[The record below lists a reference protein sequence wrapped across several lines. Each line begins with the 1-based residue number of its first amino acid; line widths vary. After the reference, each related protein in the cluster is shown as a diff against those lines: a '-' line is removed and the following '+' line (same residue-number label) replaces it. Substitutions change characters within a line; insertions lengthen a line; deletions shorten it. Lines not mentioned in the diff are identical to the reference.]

1 MKKFLKILGIII
13 LTIILAAY
21 LAFLFVLPKKIDL
34 NSYKEMVQRLAL
46 EQAHLNID
54 FSNVSIY
61 TTPALEVGV
70 KIDDLT
76 INLPDNSS
84 LLNTSGVKAKI
95 SLPNLFLLTVRVSEI
110 AIDTPQINIDIE
122 KDGSQYKVMRIVED
136 IINEQKQ
143 KQEVTHVTTSNS
155 FFNPAWIKIKIPN
168 VKVTNYSANVNDL
181 SSGHYLTIKGNEL
194 KAAYNNMKT
203 FRVKTNA
210 EFLSDEN
217 TNITADID
225 IDSFIPPARELDEDD
240 DPDYRADMGFVN
252 PVETYRDYNLKAD
265 ISAKIK
271 ARMSHRNKVVLKGY
285 AFVEDLTM
293 SLSGY
298 TLPKS
303 YFRTRLYGHTA
314 DINTNLYVTKD
325 QNLML
330 VGLVDYGKKPK
341 MDLSINTKKIYFS
354 DLITV
359 SKAFMD
365 TLHIKNDLGNLV
377 AEGYVTANAK
387 IKTNFKKLKSNGAIL
402 VRDGSFAN
410 SNIGLLFNKINANIL
425 FNDKAMN
432 IVDTYLYVNNSI
444 LQAKGQIDEKSVVN
458 VSIFAEKLPL
468 PGLFAAFA
476 PVDLKNAYRINSGTL
491 MLDIKLSG
499 ELKKAFANV
508 KTVLNDLNLSTTNN
522 SLDISDENMQAE
534 FASNMKTVVG
544 SISNKNLSILL
555 PTTNSVILNPDLKI
569 IIDEENVSINPMQ
582 LKINSASV
590 LNISGM
596 ISQYI
601 KQPIINLTANGDLN
615 TIDLKQF
622 LGKDIAQ
629 FIDAKGSIP
638 LKFSLIGNNKKQQM
652 ICQIKADKLN
662 YITPLEIKSV
672 KGLQSILQAKIDFK
686 GDRLNIRDTGLYT
699 KSVPTPFTDDYDAN
713 MQGVKEVATVHG
725 TISKLDTAEPFI
737 NQVRI
742 NLPSDLQMK
751 ITAFEN
757 SALTFGG
764 KLLVFGQAIAPKYRG
779 EFHVKDLNI
788 PELFITMK
796 NLALDFTGHMLSVT
810 LEDLKLNESDIQ
822 VKADAS
828 LVPAATFIINNL
840 NISSNNIDVEKM
852 MKTVDA
858 AMKYVPAANSN
869 AEPADIPIVVRNGAI
884 DMKRILSLP
893 ILLNNT
899 TGNISIDK
907 NILYLNNI
915 ATSTLGGSVNGDVS
929 VNLLSMLIKAKLA
942 GVNFD
947 VEKTFL
953 ELMDMKDTL
962 SGTMAFDTD
971 LSING
976 AAKDLNEQMKGIEGE
991 INFSIV
997 DGQLGPFGKLEN
1009 LILAE
1014 NIRESEFFQT
1024 ALGGVIDS
1032 LTSIQTSHFDLLNGH
1047 IIMGD
1052 GVATLNPITSVGPV
1066 MCMHIA
1072 GDMNLL
1078 TNEAD
1083 MKLRARLGSKI
1094 ADMLGPIAAVNP
1106 INLVKATPGLNVAA
1120 AKMFAIFCE
1129 QLTQEEMNAIPNFEE
1144 DKFGKM
1150 STTNFQV
1157 VLRGDTQ
1164 KPLSLIKSFKWLATS
1179 DEMIAAESFVETLPP
1194 ADAENPNATLEE
1206 LLAAQ
1211 AEAEKIEN
1219 ENFLQKEVRKVKN
1232 IFANSNKKDDK

>member
-34 NSYKEMVQRLAL
+34 NSYNEMVQKLAL

-54 FSNVSIY
+54 FTNVEIY
-61 TTPALEVGV
+61 TTPALEAGV
-70 KIDDLT
+70 KIDNLIID
-76 INLPDNSS
+76 LPDDSS
-84 LLNTSGVKAKI
+84 LLTTTGVKAKI
-95 SLPNLFLLTVRVSEI
+95 SLPSLFLLTVRVSEI
-110 AIDTPQINIDIE
+110 AIDAPQINIDIE

-143 KQEVTHVTTSNS
+143 RQEVTPVTTSNS
-155 FFNPAWIKIKIPN
+155 FFNPAWIKVKVPN
-168 VKVTNYSANVNDL
+168 VKVTDYSAKINDL
-181 SSGHYLTIKGNEL
+181 SSGHYLTIKGDEL

-225 IDSFIPPARELDEDD
+225 IDSFIPPARETDEDD

-252 PVETYRDYNLKAD
+252 PVKTYRDYNLKAD
-265 ISAKIK
+265 VSAKIK

-285 AFVEDLTM
+285 AFVENLTM

-303 YFRTRLYGHTA
+303 YFRTRLYGHAA

-325 QNLML
+325 QNIML
-330 VGLVDYGKKPK
+330 TGLVDYGKKPK

-354 DLITV
+354 DVIVV

-365 TLHIKNDLGNLV
+365 TLHIKNDLGNLI
-377 AEGYVTANAK
+377 ANGYISANAK
-387 IKTNFKKLKSNGAIL
+387 IKTNFRKLKANGAIIVKNGSL
-402 VRDGSFAN
+402 VN
-410 SNIGLLFNKINANIL
+410 NKIGLLFNDVNANIL
-425 FNDKAMN
+425 FSDKAME
-432 IVDTYLYVNNSI
+432 IVDTHLLVNNSI
-444 LQAKGQIDEKSVVN
+444 LKAQGRIDEKSVVN
-458 VSIFAEKLPL
+458 ISVFAEKLPL

-476 PVDLKNAYRINSGTL
+476 PVDLKNAYNINSGAL
-491 MLDIKLSG
+491 MLDVKLSG
-499 ELKKAFANV
+499 ELKKAFANI
-508 KTVLNDLNLSTTNN
+508 KTELSNLNLSTTDN
-522 SLDISDENMQAE
+522 SLVIADDNMHAE

-544 SISNKNLSILL
+544 SISNKNLKIHM
-555 PTTNSVILNPDLKI
+555 PKTNSVILNPDLKI
-569 IIDEENVSINPMQ
+569 IIDEENISINPLQ

-590 LNISGM
+590 LNFSG
-596 ISQYI
+596 IVSEYI
-601 KQPIINLTANGDLN
+601 KRPIINLVADGNLN
-615 TIDLKQF
+615 TADLKQF

-638 LKFSLIGNNKKQQM
+638 LKFSLTGNSKKQQM

-662 YITPLEIKSV
+662 YITPVEISTV

-686 GDRLNIRDTGLYT
+686 GNRLNIRDTGLYT
-699 KSVPTPFTDDYDAN
+699 KNAPTPFTDDYLAN
-713 MQGVKEVATVHG
+713 MQEVKEVATVHG

-742 NLPSDLQMK
+742 NLPEDLQVK
-751 ITAFEN
+751 ISAFNN

-764 KLLVFGQAIAPKYRG
+764 KLLIFGQAIAPKYRG
-779 EFHVKDLNI
+779 EFHIKDMNI

-796 NLALDFTGHMLSVT
+796 NFALNFSGHT
-810 LEDLKLNESDIQ
+810 LGIILEELNLNGSDIQ
-822 VKADAS
+822 AKADAS
-828 LVPAATFIINNL
+828 LVPSPIFVVNTMD
-840 NISSNNIDVEKM
+840 ISSNNIDVEKM
-852 MKTVDA
+852 LKTVDA
-858 AMKYVPAANSN
+858 AMKYVPTSNSN
-869 AEPADIPIVVRNGAI
+869 TEPADIPVVIRTGSI
-884 DMKRILSLP
+884 DMKSIFSPP
-893 ILLNNT
+893 ILLSNT
-899 TGNISIDK
+899 TGEISLDK

-915 ATSTLGGSVNGDVS
+915 VTSTLGGTVNGDVS

-947 VEKTFL
+947 VERTFL
-953 ELMDMKDTL
+953 ELMNMKDTL

-976 AAKDLNEQMKGIEGE
+976 AAKDQMEQMKGIEGE
-991 INFSIV
+991 VNFSII

-1047 IIMGD
+1047 IILDNGIAQLD
-1052 GVATLNPITSVGPV
+1052 PITSIGPV

-1129 QLTQEEMNAIPNFEE
+1129 QLTQEEMDAIPNFEE
-1144 DKFGKM
+1144 GEFGKM

-1164 KPLSLIKSFKWLATS
+1164 KPLSLIKSFKWLATV
-1179 DEMIAAESFVETLPP
+1179 DEVTAAESFVETLPP

-1206 LLAAQ
+1206 LLVAQ
-1211 AEAEKIEN
+1211 EEAEKIAN
-1219 ENFLQKEVRKVKN
+1219 ENFLQKSVRKVKD
-1232 IFANSNKKDDK
+1232 FFKKLTKKDE